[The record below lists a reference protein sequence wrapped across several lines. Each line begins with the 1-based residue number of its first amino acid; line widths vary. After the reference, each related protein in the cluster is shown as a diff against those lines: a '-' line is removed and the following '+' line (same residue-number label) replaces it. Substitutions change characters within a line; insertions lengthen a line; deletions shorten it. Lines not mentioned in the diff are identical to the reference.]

1 MTNQPKQNAATFTR
15 SAKVG
20 VTMLS
25 FTALLG
31 VWNGIGHRE
40 ASSANAQEPE
50 PNLAVLA
57 PTASMW
63 PTIVPLPTFQ
73 PIPTLMPLNPIFE
86 DNSAGEAP
94 GQQTEAAM
102 PLNNNVIVPALPAL
116 NPLPTLAPLPA
127 MPAMPEPPPPP
138 PPSSSNNNN
147 NNNNGGGG
155 SSQND
160 GKTSGGS

>member
-86 DNSAGEAP
+86 DNLAGDAP

-102 PLNNNVIVPALPAL
+102 PLNNNVTVPAFSRAESIADLGPATG
-116 NPLPTLAPLPA
+116 NACHAGTTTAPTSI
-127 MPAMPEPPPPP
+127 E
-138 PPSSSNNNN
+138 
-147 NNNNGGGG
+147 
-155 SSQND
+155 QQQ
-160 GKTSGGS
+160 